1 MRGEFADHTPNDCT
15 GTHAPIEGVEAVRA
29 KFQAREVA
37 QVLSHYD
44 LGVIAEIREYRRGS
58 RRAPKLKLRCERG
71 EFLLKR
77 RAPARDR
84 DRSRDRAAAGHV
96 LETLAANAG
105 VSVAGLVPLRS
116 GGTLLELGEQF
127 YEVHRWI
134 PGTRYSHHIEQA
146 RAAGTALAG
155 LHAAF
160 HDIELLHELPQGG
173 FSDIAAVRR
182 AVVAAGDRAQH
193 ARADTSATRLQ
204 HTLGAIDKHLDR
216 VEIKLLQKGL
226 PLQRSAICHGD
237 FHPGNTLW
245 IDDALAA
252 VIDFDSVR
260 RESLAAELANALM
273 QFSSRARADRDPT
286 KWPVGLLAENLQ
298 AFGAG
303 YASMHGDATREMAP
317 LVPWLMIAAIAAE
330 AASPIARD
338 GNFAGIAAVPVLESA
353 LSMMD
358 WIAERTRAI
367 AAVLEA

>member
-1 MRGEFADHTPNDCT
+1 MRGNPADD
-15 GTHAPIEGVEAVRA
+15 THHDGDATQSPIESAGLTRA

-77 RAPARDR
+77 RAPSRDR
-84 DRSRDRAAAGHV
+84 DRARERAAAGHV
-96 LETLAANAG
+96 LETRAANSG
-105 VSVAGLVPLRS
+105 VPVAGLVALRS

-134 PGTRYSHHIEQA
+134 AGTRYSHHIEQA
-146 RAAGTALAG
+146 RAAGAALAR

-160 HDIELLHELPQGG
+160 HEVELLHELPQGG

-182 AVVAAGDRAQH
+182 AVVAAGDRAQRE
-193 ARADTSATRLQ
+193 AVECDAVRLER
-204 HTLGAIDKHLDR
+204 TLASIDKHLER
-216 VEIKLLQKGL
+216 VDSKLVQKGL
-226 PLQRSAICHGD
+226 PLHQSAICHGD

-260 RESLAAELANALM
+260 RESLVAELANALM
-273 QFSSRARADRDPT
+273 QFSSRARTDRDPS
-286 KWPVGLLAENLQ
+286 KWPVGLLAENLKS
-298 AFGAG
+298 FGSG
-303 YASMHGDATREMAP
+303 YASVHGDATREMAP

-330 AASPIARD
+330 AASPIVRD
-338 GNFAGIAAVPVLESA
+338 GDFAGIPPEPVLTTA